1 MTPFAE
7 TLSLSGLTLFR
18 EAPETLVVNVGS
30 FCNQACSH
38 CHHHAGPGETDVMTL
53 ETAALVADFA
63 QRGGFS
69 TLDLTG
75 GAPEFSEAAVFLME
89 SLKGRCGI
97 TFRTNLTALASMA
110 SKVTPGY
117 LAERKIRLIASFP
130 SPDREEFE
138 AQRGRRTFDLALSA
152 MRKLN
157 ELGYGVPGSGLNL
170 DLAAN
175 PLGPELPED
184 QNRLAEMF
192 RKRLSGDHGLVFN
205 GLFAFA
211 NMPLGRFRERL
222 GREGL
227 RESYMEMLEKA
238 FCADTVKGL
247 MCLKSLCVDHRG
259 ILYDCDFNLAA
270 NIPLSGREIRVTDFS
285 APFGEGL
292 PVETDDHCYA
302 CTAGAGFT

>member
-7 TLSLSGLTLFR
+7 TLGLRGLTLFR
-18 EAPETLVVNVGS
+18 EAPETLLVNVGS

-38 CHHHAGPGETDVMTL
+38 CHHHAGPGETDIMTL
-53 ETAALVADFA
+53 ETAAQVADLVDRA
-63 QRGGFS
+63 GFPVV
-69 TLDLTG
+69 DITG

-89 SLKGRCGI
+89 TLKGRCGI
-97 TFRTNLTALASMA
+97 IFRTNLTALV
-110 SKVTPGY
+110 SKAARVTPGL
-117 LAERKIRLIASFP
+117 LAERKIRIIASFP

-138 AQRGRRTFDLALSA
+138 AQRGRHTFDLAISA

-157 ELGYGVPGSGLNL
+157 ALGYGVPGSGLII
-170 DLAAN
+170 DLAVN
-175 PLGPELPED
+175 PLGPELPQA
-184 QNRLAEMF
+184 QNEISAIF
-192 RKRLSGDHGLVFN
+192 KKRLSEDHDLRFN

-227 RESYMEMLEKA
+227 RESYLNMLEKA
-238 FCADTVKGL
+238 FCPDTVKGL

-270 NIPLSGREIRVTDFS
+270 NLPLTGREIRAADFFK
-285 APFGEGL
+285 PFGEGL
-292 PVETDDHCYA
+292 PVAVEDHCYA